1 MNKEINFDMDGTIA
15 DFYGVEGW
23 LDDLIAQNPR
33 PYAEAKPLVDMEQL
47 AKELNR
53 LQRKGYKVKIISWL
67 SKTSTAD
74 FDKKVIETKIAWLGE
89 NIKGVKWDKVDIV
102 AYGTPKSR
110 LGKGIIFDDEANNRN
125 EWGEGAYEPKDIFK
139 VLGGLK

>member
-47 AKELNR
+47 ANELNR

-67 SKTSTAD
+67 SKTSTAE
-74 FDKKVIETKIAWLGE
+74 FDKKVIETKLAWLGE

-102 AYGTPKSR
+102 AYGTPKSHF
-110 LGKGIIFDDEANNRN
+110 GKGIIFDDEANNRT
-125 EWGEGAYEPKDIFK
+125 EWGEGAYEPKDIFE

>member
-23 LDDLIAQNPR
+23 LDDLRAQNPR

-47 AKELNR
+47 SKELNR

-67 SKTSTAD
+67 SKTSTAE
-74 FDKKVIETKIAWLGE
+74 FDKKVIETKLAWLGE

-110 LGKGIIFDDEANNRN
+110 FGKGIIFDDEANNRN
-125 EWGEGAYEPKDIFK
+125 EWGEGAYEPKNIFE
-139 VLGGLK
+139 VLGSLK